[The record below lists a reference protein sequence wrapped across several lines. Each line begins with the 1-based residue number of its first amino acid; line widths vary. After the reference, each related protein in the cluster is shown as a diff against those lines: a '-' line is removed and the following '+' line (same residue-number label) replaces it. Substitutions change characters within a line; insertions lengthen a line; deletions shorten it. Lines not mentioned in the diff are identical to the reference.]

1 MKHLCDICF
10 QMFFH
15 ILFLCNRRLFHHSR
29 PWHFHHLSCRDPAR
43 KMACVTDLPHED
55 IPVKGL
61 HQIII
66 YSGLKRFLRNQLTSG
81 STEHDKNRML
91 AKRVSVIEFLN
102 NCNPVYFWH
111 NHIQKHNIWCSVL
124 YHINGILSIVSFSN
138 DRQPVLGIDHLIQ
151 ST

>member
-1 MKHLCDICF
+1 
-10 QMFFH
+10 
-15 ILFLCNRRLFHHSR
+15 
-29 PWHFHHLSCRDPAR
+29 
-43 KMACVTDLPHED
+43 
-55 IPVKGL
+55 
-61 HQIII
+61 
-66 YSGLKRFLRNQLTSG
+66 
-81 STEHDKNRML
+81 ML